1 MVVLEF
7 FGLQLLLG
15 LDKNVCL
22 RKPAYHSERGSVTV
36 VVDIALDVA
45 VAVNMDLAVAVAVTV
60 IGFGSTIRAHP
71 DIQWSP
77 VCGIFVLSP

>member
-1 MVVLEF
+1 M
-7 FGLQLLLG
+7 
-15 LDKNVCL
+15 
-22 RKPAYHSERGSVTV
+22 AV

>member
-1 MVVLEF
+1 MAL
-7 FGLQLLLG
+7 
-15 LDKNVCL
+15 
-22 RKPAYHSERGSVTV
+22 

-45 VAVNMDLAVAVAVTV
+45 VAVAVDVAVAVAVTV

-77 VCGIFVLSP
+77 VYGIFVLSP